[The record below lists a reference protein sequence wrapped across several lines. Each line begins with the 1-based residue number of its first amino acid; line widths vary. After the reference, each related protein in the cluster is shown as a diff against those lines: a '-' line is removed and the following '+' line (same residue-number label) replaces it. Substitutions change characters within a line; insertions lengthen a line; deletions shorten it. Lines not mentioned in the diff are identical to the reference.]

1 MIFLLREWVGSNMD
15 QPHESKSSR
24 KAFLASRSRYP
35 HWTSGASVLRLER
48 LARKLLKLGN
58 AWSTWKKKQ
67 RYKSARMIEFEL
79 VISFFDSFSTTLYQ
93 QSWWSSVLP
102 TTMQLLTDQH
112 FSLYAISTTT
122 GMWSDGKCSEG
133 NAVLSRNRS
142 SNGGSKIR
150 VACRC
155 RWSISV

>member
-1 MIFLLREWVGSNMD
+1 MSWFKHGPTPWIEVFKEGVPRFMQQVSTLNLGRFSPQAWETG
-15 QPHESKSSR
+15 K
-24 KAFLASRSRYP
+24 KTAK
-35 HWTSGASVLRLER
+35 TGKRLKY
-48 LARKLLKLGN
+48 L
-58 AWSTWKKKQ
+58 KKKQ

>member
-1 MIFLLREWVGSNMD
+1 MSWFKHGPTPW
-15 QPHESKSSR
+15 SKSSR

-35 HWTSGASVLRLER
+35 HWTSGAFSPQAWETGKKTAKTGKRLKY
-48 LARKLLKLGN
+48 L
-58 AWSTWKKKQ
+58 KKKQ

-79 VISFFDSFSTTLYQ
+79 VISFFDSFSTTVYQ

-102 TTMQLLTDQH
+102 TTMQLLSDQH
-112 FSLYAISTTT
+112 FSLYAISTKT